1 MWRGDYAAGRQA
13 GIRDRH
19 SQNTFITDVSLH
31 GLSGAVCLTTPRLEL
46 CLCFPAFGNPITVNQ
61 YFGRVSSR
69 GVYP

>member
-1 MWRGDYAAGRQA
+1 MPQAGRQA
-13 GIRDRH
+13 YA
-19 SQNTFITDVSLH
+19 TDTLKTPLLPTSLYIH